1 MLYSGLKSKRKLILI
16 FSFLPFSSIYFNPLG
31 PVRGPK
37 DQKLSKLPK
46 TLKWMIRSGL
56 SYINFKKIIFQIFL
70 PFFLGVGITPILAH
84 QRALC
89 FTFSTSEQHILSC
102 RFVWGKIWF
111 IFIDHADLFTFSSR
125 NLFPVMLLGDNKG

>member
-16 FSFLPFSSIYFNPLG
+16 FSFLPYSSIYFNPLG

-70 PFFLGVGITPILAH
+70 PFFLGGGDYPHFGPSKSTMLHLFHLGTAHLILQVCVGENLVYFY
-84 QRALC
+84 R
-89 FTFSTSEQHILSC
+89 SC
-102 RFVWGKIWF
+102 RSFHFQLQKFV
-111 IFIDHADLFTFSSR
+111 SSDVVR
-125 NLFPVMLLGDNKG
+125 R